1 MALLFLS
8 LPHCPPDPNRLPF
21 LGGLSEPIAKIFE
34 TLFDIDHAHLISSG
48 LGEPLLYIN
57 RTNKALF
64 PDISVISIHD
74 LESKID
80 HGLDVLAII
89 SLAVIRKGVERFQ

>member
-34 TLFDIDHAHLISSG
+34 TPFDIDHAHFISFR
-48 LGEPLLYIN
+48 LGEPLLYIKPS
-57 RTNKALF
+57 RKALYPNIF
-64 PDISVISIHD
+64 VIAIHD

-80 HGLDVLAII
+80 DRLNLLSII
-89 SLAVIRKGVERFQ
+89 SFAVIGKGIERF